1 VEAILIGDYAHYIMR
16 PADLSSFLA
25 HVLSKYNNFLGAV
38 AKPVDDHQM
47 VVLIAKAPSNGAGV
61 RQQWQPGFTGL

>member
-1 VEAILIGDYAHYIMR
+1 MFYQNIAI
-16 PADLSSFLA
+16 
-25 HVLSKYNNFLGAV
+25 FLGM

-61 RQQWQPGFTGL
+61 RHGAARFDRALAFSPMV